1 MSKALEEVTKEAMA
15 LPPRQRLAL
24 AEFLIESADAAVDPE
39 AEAAW
44 DCEIRDRMDAIDEGR
59 VTGVAYEEVMRAAER
74 RLAP

>member
-1 MSKALEEVTKEAMA
+1 MPTALEQVTKEAMD

-24 AEFLIESADAAVDPE
+24 AEFLIESTETTADPE

-44 DCEIRDRMDAIDEGR
+44 DAEIRDRIRAIDEGR
-59 VTGVAYEEVMRAAER
+59 VTGVAYEDVMRVAES